1 MAAQTVNAAGHR
13 ARLLDRYTKAG
24 IASLSDYEI
33 LELLLTFA
41 LPRID
46 TKPLAKS
53 LLAAYGSVSAVVNAP
68 LDELC
73 AIDGLGKRSAAL
85 FTLIRDTISFC
96 LGETYAEKSVIRH
109 RGDIEE
115 YLRFHFGH
123 RREEFAA
130 AVFLDGASNIIGTDI
145 VAEGTVN
152 RCFIYPRKV
161 MESAIRRGA
170 AAFILAHNHPAG
182 TTTPSEADWELTER
196 LMETGRCM
204 DVPLMDHII
213 ITKDRTIS
221 LREYDRWPVVPATKF
236 SKY

>member
-1 MAAQTVNAAGHR
+1 MSGDMAAQTVNAAGHR

-115 YLRFHFGH
+115 YLRFHYGH
-123 RREEFAA
+123 RREEFMAA
-130 AVFLDGASNIIGTDI
+130 IFLDTAQRVISTKI

-152 RCFIYPRKV
+152 KCVIYPRKIID
-161 MESAIRRGA
+161 AALRCGA
-170 AAFILAHNHPAG
+170 AFFILAHNHPSG
-182 TTTPSEADWELTER
+182 CVYPSEKDWAATER
-196 LMETGRCM
+196 LAEAGKHM
-204 DVPLMDHII
+204 DVPLIDHII
-213 ITKDRTIS
+213 ISKDQVVS
-221 LREYDRWPVVPATKF
+221 MREFDRWI
-236 SKY
+236 Y